1 MKERKGEGRRSFSP
15 PQATKLCVLRHLRA
29 SWRNED
35 LANGIPA
42 PRSVCGWSLST
53 WAPRGSLEI
62 KSVICSRSGPRSDPR
77 KQCAGQKSVKEHR
90 LHCIQPQ
97 IVEASL
103 QPMAEAIGITKSN
116 GQQQGSVEHQGLLV
130 CCHGSRLSSA
140 LSVPRSR
147 GFGDAE
153 QGPQLS

>member
-53 WAPRGSLEI
+53 WAPRGCLQITIAILS
-62 KSVICSRSGPRSDPR
+62 KSGPRSGPRNS
-77 KQCAGQKSVKEHR
+77 CAKKWSQPFLTTWGRGGLCGRSESVNLIQKKLE
-90 LHCIQPQ
+90 
-97 IVEASL
+97 
-103 QPMAEAIGITKSN
+103 KW
-116 GQQQGSVEHQGLLV
+116 
-130 CCHGSRLSSA
+130 
-140 LSVPRSR
+140 
-147 GFGDAE
+147 
-153 QGPQLS
+153 GPL